1 MARRKEPNPK
11 EVFVIMSK
19 SRRVVGAL
27 LASVFLLVSLA
38 GVALANEKVAVI
50 NPQQVMFQHPK
61 FEQTQKQIKAV
72 MDKKQNEAKAA
83 IDKEK
88 DNNKKAQIFQAK
100 RQEAAV
106 EEKKLM
112 DPLFKDID
120 MAIRSVCKA
129 KAVTVVVD
137 KNAVFFGGLDIT
149 DDVVQ
154 ELKKKNAGN

>member
-1 MARRKEPNPK
+1 
-11 EVFVIMSK
+11 MSK
-19 SRRVVGAL
+19 THRAMSVL
-27 LASVFLLVSLA
+27 LASLFLLVALA
-38 GVALANEKVAVI
+38 GAALAEEKVAI
-50 NPQQVMFQHPK
+50 IDPQKVMFQHPK
-61 FEQTQKQIKAV
+61 FEQTQKQIKTV
-72 MDKKQNEAKAA
+72 MEKKQNEAKAA

>member
-1 MARRKEPNPK
+1 MFHGKK
-11 EVFVIMSK
+11 FVLVMVIAAVMSC
-19 SRRVVGAL
+19 
-27 LASVFLLVSLA
+27 LVA
-38 GVALANEKVAVI
+38 GSAFAADVMGCVS
-50 NPQQVMFQHPK
+50 PQKVMFQHPK
-61 FEQTQKQIKAV
+61 FEQTQKQIKTV
-72 MDKKQNEAKAA
+72 MEKKQNEAKAA

>member
-1 MARRKEPNPK
+1 
-11 EVFVIMSK
+11 MSK
-19 SRRVVGAL
+19 THRAMSVL
-27 LASVFLLVSLA
+27 LASLFLLVALA
-38 GVALANEKVAVI
+38 GAALAEEKVAI
-50 NPQQVMFQHPK
+50 IDPQKVMFQHPK
-61 FEQTQKQIKAV
+61 FEQTQKQIKTV
-72 MDKKQNEAKAA
+72 MEKKQNEAKAA

-120 MAIRSVCKA
+120 MAIRTVCKA

-137 KNAVFFGGLDIT
+137 RNAVFFGGLDIT

>member
-1 MARRKEPNPK
+1 
-11 EVFVIMSK
+11 MSK
-19 SRRVVGAL
+19 THRAMSVL
-27 LASVFLLVSLA
+27 LASLFLLVALA
-38 GVALANEKVAVI
+38 GAALAEEKVAI
-50 NPQQVMFQHPK
+50 IDPQKVMFQHPK
-61 FEQTQKQIKAV
+61 FEQTQKQIKTV
-72 MDKKQNEAKAA
+72 MEKKQNEAKAA

-120 MAIRSVCKA
+120 MAIRTVCKA

-137 KNAVFFGGLDIT
+137 RNAVFFGGLDIT

-154 ELKKKNAGN
+154 ELKKKSSGS

>member
-1 MARRKEPNPK
+1 
-11 EVFVIMSK
+11 MSK
-19 SRRVVGAL
+19 THRAMSVL
-27 LASVFLLVSLA
+27 LASLFLLVALA
-38 GVALANEKVAVI
+38 GAALAEEKVAI
-50 NPQQVMFQHPK
+50 IDPQKVMFQHPK
-61 FEQTQKQIKAV
+61 FEQTQKQIKTV
-72 MDKKQNEAKAA
+72 MEKKQNEAKAA

-137 KNAVFFGGLDIT
+137 RNAVFFGGLDIT

>member
-1 MARRKEPNPK
+1 
-11 EVFVIMSK
+11 MSK
-19 SRRVVGAL
+19 THRAMSVL
-27 LASVFLLVSLA
+27 LASLFLLVALA
-38 GVALANEKVAVI
+38 GAALAEEKVAI
-50 NPQQVMFQHPK
+50 IDPQKVMFQHPK
-61 FEQTQKQIKAV
+61 FEQTQKQIKTV
-72 MDKKQNEAKAA
+72 MEKKQNEAKAA

-120 MAIRSVCKA
+120 MAIRTVCKA